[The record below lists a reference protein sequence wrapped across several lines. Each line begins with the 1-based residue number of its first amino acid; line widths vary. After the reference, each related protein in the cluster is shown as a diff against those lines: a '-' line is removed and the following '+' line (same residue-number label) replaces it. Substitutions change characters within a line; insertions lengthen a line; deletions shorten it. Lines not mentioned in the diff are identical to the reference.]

1 MIGGYSSLLEP
12 YTNPF
17 LFLKREDLCK
27 FLKRED
33 LLEPIKSLVPKQGAN

>member
-17 LFLKREDLCK
+17 LFLKREDL
-27 FLKRED
+27 
-33 LLEPIKSLVPKQGAN
+33 LEPIKSLVPKQGANSVVLEEQYF